1 MGANVLITTVLQA
14 GIFLGNK
21 VEMNK
26 DWTSLDI
33 VLNSTSTFSG
43 ISVESGVFVQC
54 LSPFFKFVRYCIYT
68 SLYVHHSSL
77 FYCYS
82 VQSC

>member
-1 MGANVLITTVLQA
+1 MGADVLITTVLQA

-54 LSPFFKFVRYCIYT
+54 LSPFFKFVRHCTSTSCTYVTALLLVCT
-68 SLYVHHSSL
+68 SLH
-77 FYCYS
+77 FY
-82 VQSC
+82 